1 MGNIRAGHGGVHL
14 SVVSVFLLLVLSACG
29 GGGTSPGGNGST
41 GSTGSS
47 GSGGGAESVQVSIS
61 PTNVTVQ
68 PNAYYQ
74 FKAGVTGT
82 ANTAIAWQV
91 EEANGGTV
99 DQTGYYQAPLAQ
111 GVYHV
116 MAVSQADTNV
126 YAAATVSVPTSAGN
140 GTITVH

>member
-1 MGNIRAGHGGVHL
+1 MSNRAKYQGARFSFG
-14 SVVSVFLLLVLSACG
+14 SVVLTFLLIACG
-29 GGGTSPGGNGST
+29 GGGGGGGSHGT
-41 GSTGSS
+41 GSTGN
-47 GSGGGAESVQVSIS
+47 GGTGGGGESIQVSIT

-74 FKAGVTGT
+74 FKATVSGT
-82 ANTAIAWQV
+82 FNTAVAWQV

-99 DQTGYYQAPLAQ
+99 DQTGHYQAPLAQ

-116 MAVSQADTNV
+116 EAVSQADTNV